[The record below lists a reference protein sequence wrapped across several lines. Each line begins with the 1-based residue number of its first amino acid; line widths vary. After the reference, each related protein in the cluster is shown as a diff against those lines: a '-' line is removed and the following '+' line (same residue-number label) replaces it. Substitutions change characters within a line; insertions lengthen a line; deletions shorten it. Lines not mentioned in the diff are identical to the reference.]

1 MHYDIHEI
9 IEVLNNTELENYFD
23 SGQPFSYADIS
34 MIQDYLPSGWEAS
47 TGCTKCVIIPPEG
60 YDYVIKI
67 PFTHDYWEDDYDEN
81 GDDVVPFEGAY
92 LPMSDSYTW
101 DYCAAEA
108 ELSEL
113 AVQEGIDKFF
123 ALTKF
128 LVNWCHHPIYIQEKC
143 ESLNKTPE
151 EDAKSP
157 ITRELE
163 REANEIQSKT
173 SSLWPLDTRFLAAG
187 LFLYGEES
195 LKHLNDF
202 IADYSIQDLHNGNYG
217 YAAGTFVPKIYDYSG
232 YNS

>member
-9 IEVLNNTELENYFD
+9 IEVLNNTELEDYFE

-34 MIQDYLPSGWEAS
+34 MIQDYLPSDWTAVS
-47 TGCTKCVIIPPEG
+47 GCTKCVIIPPEG

-67 PFTHDYWEDDYDEN
+67 PFTHDYWEDNFDEN
-81 GDDVVPFEGAY
+81 GDDIVPFEGAY

-128 LVNWCHHPIYIQEKC
+128 LVTWCHHPIYIQEKC
-143 ESLNKTPE
+143 EGINKTPE

-163 REANEIQSKT
+163 REANRIQSDA
-173 SSLWPLDTRFLAAG
+173 SSLWPLDKRFLAAG
-187 LFLYGEES
+187 LFLYGAES